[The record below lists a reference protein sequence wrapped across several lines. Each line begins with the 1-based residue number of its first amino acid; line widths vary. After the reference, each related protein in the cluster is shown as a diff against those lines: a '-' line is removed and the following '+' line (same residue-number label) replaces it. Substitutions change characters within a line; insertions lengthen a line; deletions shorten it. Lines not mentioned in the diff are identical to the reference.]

1 MLQVSNV
8 SILQVKG
15 QGTEEP
21 EKDNWFF
28 GFRNFLVQ
36 ESDIAA
42 EHTIQQDCECMDQLK
57 QVYKLDSLLKQNTRN
72 INLWLRYVC
81 SLKSILEL
89 HLLFLIKVT

>member
-28 GFRNFLVQ
+28 VFRSFIVQ
-36 ESDIAA
+36 EFDIGA
-42 EHTIQQDCECMDQLK
+42 EHTIQQDCECMDQSK
-57 QVYKLDSLLKQNTRN
+57 
-72 INLWLRYVC
+72 
-81 SLKSILEL
+81 
-89 HLLFLIKVT
+89 